1 MKIFIIGHSKINVD
15 EIGIKLQQKNDNLT
29 LSRKF
34 TTIKDYEDA
43 PANSLYYF
51 LDKTA
56 VNISYKNNSVIY
68 VDTIDNDSI
77 GITYDDYY
85 NSDIFCMNLR
95 QFNMLSQSFINNVD
109 DMLVVW
115 VDSKNEK
122 HYQEDIYEAGY
133 VEERIYDLN
142 YMYFLDE
149 NIDTITDIIN
159 EYIIGNE
166 NTRSSLLKTYE

>member
-1 MKIFIIGHSKINVD
+1 MKIFIIGHSNINVD
-15 EIGIKLQQKNDNLT
+15 DIGIKLQEKNDNLV

-34 TTIKDYEDA
+34 TTVKDYKDA
-43 PANSLYYF
+43 PENSLYYF
-51 LDKTA
+51 LDKTT
-56 VNISYKNNSVIY
+56 VNISYKNNSIIY

-95 QFNMLSQSFINNVD
+95 QFNMLSQSFINKVE

-115 VDSKNEK
+115 VDNKNTK
-122 HYQEDIYEAGY
+122 HLQEDIYEAGY

-142 YMYFLDE
+142 YIYFLDE
-149 NIDTITDIIN
+149 DIDTMLNVIN
-159 EYIIGNE
+159 EYVCGNE
-166 NTRSSLLKTYE
+166 EQRKDILNNYE